1 MTGKLPTLLSPSIRL
16 VVYNRGQYHANKKGM
31 ASFEA
36 MPQVAQ

>member
-1 MTGKLPTLLSPSIRL
+1 MTGKVPKLASPSMRL
-16 VVYNRGQYHANKKGM
+16 AVYNRGQYLANKKGM